1 MAISIDKH
9 IGLYQHALELRS
21 QRANVLANNIAN
33 ADTPGYKARDIDFQ
47 QMLKVRMGEASD
59 VIPVATSDNQHFMS
73 ISQADTITGL
83 KFRNPTNPSI
93 DGNTVDA
100 QTEKTEFVRNTM
112 EYQAAFEFLNGKIKS
127 LISAIKGE

>member
-9 IGLYQHALELRS
+9 IGLYENALELRS

-47 QMLKVRMGEASD
+47 QMLKVRMGESAET
-59 VIPVATSDNQHFMS
+59 VPVDSSNPNHFLA

-83 KFRNPTNPSI
+83 KYRNPSQPSI

-100 QTEKTEFVRNTM
+100 QQEKTEFVRNTM

-127 LISAIKGE
+127 LISAIRGE

>member
-9 IGLYQHALELRS
+9 IALYQHALELRS

-47 QMLKVRMGEASD
+47 QMLKARMGESTD
-59 VIPVATSDNQHFMS
+59 LVGPDTTNDKHFIA

-83 KFRNPTNPSI
+83 KFRTPTNPAI

-100 QTEKTEFVRNTM
+100 QLEKTEFVRNTM
-112 EYQAAFEFLNGKIKS
+112 EYQTNRL
-127 LISAIKGE
+127 

>member
-33 ADTPGYKARDIDFQ
+33 ADTPGYQARDLDFQ
-47 QMLKVRMGEASD
+47 QMLKARMGEGTEMVPVSASD
-59 VIPVATSDNQHFMS
+59 DKHFLS
-73 ISQADTITGL
+73 VSQADTITGL
-83 KFRNPTNPSI
+83 KFRNPTNPAI

-100 QTEKTEFVRNTM
+100 QLEKTEFVRNTM

-127 LISAIKGE
+127 LMSAIRGE

>member
-47 QMLKVRMGEASD
+47 QMLKVRLGEESD
-59 VIPVATSDNQHFMS
+59 LVPVDGTDDKHFLAIP
-73 ISQADTITGL
+73 QADTITGL
-83 KFRNPTNPSI
+83 KFRNPTNPAI

-100 QTEKTEFVRNTM
+100 QAEKTEFVRNTM

-127 LISAIKGE
+127 LMSAIKGE

>member
-47 QMLKVRMGEASD
+47 QMLKVRMGETADIVPVESTSANHFIA
-59 VIPVATSDNQHFMS
+59 IP
-73 ISQADTITGL
+73 QADTITGL
-83 KFRNPTNPSI
+83 KYRNPTQPAI

-100 QTEKTEFVRNTM
+100 QAEKTEFARNTM
-112 EYQAAFEFLNGKIKS
+112 EYQAAFEFLNGKVKS
-127 LISAIKGE
+127 LMSAIRGD

>member
-9 IGLYQHALELRS
+9 MELYQHALELRS

-47 QMLKVRMGEASD
+47 QMLRQRLGEGSD
-59 VIPVATSDNQHFMS
+59 LVSVQTSDANHFS
-73 ISQADTITGL
+73 TVSQADTITGL
-83 KFRNPTNPSI
+83 KFCNPINPAI

-100 QTEKTEFVRNTM
+100 QQEKTEFVRNTM
-112 EYQAAFEFLNGKIKS
+112 EYQAAFEFLNGKVKS
-127 LISAIKGE
+127 LMSAIRGD